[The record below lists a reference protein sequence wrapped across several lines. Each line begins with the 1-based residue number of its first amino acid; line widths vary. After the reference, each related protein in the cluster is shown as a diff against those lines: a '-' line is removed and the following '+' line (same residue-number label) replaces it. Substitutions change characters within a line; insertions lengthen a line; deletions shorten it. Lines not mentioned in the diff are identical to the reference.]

1 MREGTAQ
8 SLASKTLNS
17 SYKYRPHCFFASLP
31 WFVQVISILLIV
43 PVHPKLLR
51 GGWVHQFWSRQ
62 HERSKSQVIGWSGEL
77 EMEAR
82 LLSSHSGG
90 PLRLR
95 WIEQPLKRQAWALY
109 VVLKSMLIIII
120 NLIFVFLKGLIIF
133 TIMNGACHPTLL
145 RRVRKPKL
153 GLWFFWS
160 KIFI

>member
-1 MREGTAQ
+1 M
-8 SLASKTLNS
+8 
-17 SYKYRPHCFFASLP
+17 
-31 WFVQVISILLIV
+31 V
-43 PVHPKLLR
+43 
-51 GGWVHQFWSRQ
+51 
-62 HERSKSQVIGWSGEL
+62 SGEL
-77 EMEAR
+77 EMEFW

-160 KIFI
+160 KDFHLIVSFVYLECLFICFPSAFSCAFCVLFLYSVCSFVGLFSLFSKIFFFWLFLWFIRIY